1 MGPWRK
7 GHKGRVTFNQENV
20 LVGEGL
26 LLDCEPLC
34 GVWTFLS
41 SSSYTPACVGPPH
54 HQHQPP
60 SNVQSRR
67 ELGRTPPCLL
77 PPGAAAHKEEEVIA
91 SWFCF
96 AAGHQSPPLEM
107 VGYKNKKK
115 LTKKILNNEGGYCT
129 CTMAVVLLVT
139 ASFTLANC
147 QLQSNVCHH

>member
-1 MGPWRK
+1 MIANLYVECGP
-7 GHKGRVTFNQENV
+7 
-20 LVGEGL
+20 
-26 LLDCEPLC
+26 
-34 GVWTFLS
+34 S
-41 SSSYTPACVGPPH
+41 SPAPACIGPPRH
-54 HQHQPP
+54 HQPP

-96 AAGHQSPPLEM
+96 AAGHQSPPLQM
-107 VGYKNKKK
+107 VGYKQQQKNWQKWYD
-115 LTKKILNNEGGYCT
+115 GGYCT

-147 QLQSNVCHH
+147 QLQSNVCHHWLISHGWWQGTRPKKRGGIGPYCRIFQ